1 MKKITNPNEAAYST
15 SPIKNLQNGEID
27 LFHPN
32 KLKTDLHQSD
42 LLQKEVFFFCI
53 SLLCEFKIRNL
64 PKPKGFGKKP

>member
-42 LLQKEVFFFCI
+42 LLQKEVFFFLHFLI
-53 SLLCEFKIRNL
+53 M
-64 PKPKGFGKKP
+64 